1 MAASQLGAPQGGNP
15 KFTHTKLDSVN
26 YRTTKLYTLCIHKQ
40 PPAGGQSRAFC
51 DFRIFGATL
60 APFVMRGRAQAG
72 AAASSKPLDTCSTT
86 TLQLRASSLFMADSS
101 HSVSHYTV
109 SHQPSTG
116 TSTSG
121 SSYTGYY
128 ILSVWTLALA
138 PAPASIH
145 IVLHTVCTA
154 AALQPAKLLSL
165 LLHTVSAAQAR

>member
-1 MAASQLGAPQGGNP
+1 MSTIELQNYTPCAFTSNPPQAAKVAHFAILA
-15 KFTHTKLDSVN
+15 FLACD
-26 YRTTKLYTLCIHKQ
+26 
-40 PPAGGQSRAFC
+40 ARAIC
-51 DFRIFGATL
+51 H
-60 APFVMRGRAQAG
+60 
-72 AAASSKPLDTCSTT
+72 AAETRRRRASSKPLDTCSTT